1 MPYHKRGQ
9 KFVGIAGAIIG
20 ATVLAIGIARG
31 QGTGEAGMQNMR
43 EMMQRMMGDRL
54 PPGIDPKLLPD
65 PKSRGARLLQ
75 QYCAQCHNLPGPGM
89 HTAAEWPD
97 VVNRMDARMR
107 MMSGGMMGGGMMGG
121 GMMNVHAPS
130 AAELET
136 LTTYLR
142 HHAQRP
148 IDTKRY
154 SDLDGPAGRAFQAT
168 CAQCHAL
175 PDPAQ
180 HTAAQWPGVV
190 ARMQHNMTVM
200 GRSAPDAET
209 FSLIISFL
217 ERHARGTDEP
227 QSGN

>member
-1 MPYHKRGQ
+1 
-9 KFVGIAGAIIG
+9 
-20 ATVLAIGIARG
+20 
-31 QGTGEAGMQNMR
+31 
-43 EMMQRMMGDRL
+43 
-54 PPGIDPKLLPD
+54 
-65 PKSRGARLLQ
+65 LLQ
-75 QYCAQCHNLPGPGM
+75 QYCAQCHYLPGPGM

-107 MMSGGMMGGGMMGG
+107 MMSGGMMGG

-175 PDPAQ
+175 PDPTQ
-180 HTAAQWPGVV
+180 HSAGDWPGVV
-190 ARMQHNMTVM
+190 GRMERNMAVM
-200 GRSAPDAET
+200 GKPVPDAATIEA
-209 FSLIISFL
+209 IVGFL
-217 ERHARGTDEP
+217 QGHAHAP
-227 QSGN
+227 K

>member
-1 MPYHKRGQ
+1 MITLRRLVVV
-9 KFVGIAGAIIG
+9 FVPI
-20 ATVLAIGIARG
+20 LAVVAPSVTHAQMDGG
-31 QGTGEAGMQNMR
+31 MR

-65 PKSRGARLLQ
+65 PTSRGAQLLQ

-89 HTAAEWPD
+89 HTAAEWPE

-107 MMSGGMMGGGMMGG
+107 MMSGGMMGGGMM
-121 GMMNVHAPS
+121 NVRALS

-180 HTAAQWPGVV
+180 HTAAQWPAVV
-190 ARMQHNMTVM
+190 TRMQHNMAVM
-200 GRSAPDAET
+200 RRAVPDSATLSKIEG
-209 FSLIISFL
+209 FL
-217 ERHARGTDEP
+217 KRHARESSETHSKE
-227 QSGN
+227 

>member
-1 MPYHKRGQ
+1 MVKLARL
-9 KFVGIAGAIIG
+9 FVVFVPILAVVASS
-20 ATVLAIGIARG
+20 ATHAQMDGG
-31 QGTGEAGMQNMR
+31 MR

-54 PPGIDPKLLPD
+54 PPGIDPGLLPD
-65 PKSRGARLLQ
+65 SKSRGAQLLQ

-107 MMSGGMMGGGMMGG
+107 MMSGGMMGGGMM
-121 GMMNVHAPS
+121 NVRALS

-154 SDLDGPAGRAFQAT
+154 SDLDGPAGRAYQAT

-175 PDPAQ
+175 PDPMQ
-180 HTAAQWPGVV
+180 HTAGQWLAVV
-190 ARMQHNMTVM
+190 ARMQHNMAVM
-200 GRSAPDAET
+200 GRAVPDSATLSKIGT
-209 FSLIISFL
+209 FLQ
-217 ERHARGTDEP
+217 RHARESDES
-227 QSGN
+227 QIKN